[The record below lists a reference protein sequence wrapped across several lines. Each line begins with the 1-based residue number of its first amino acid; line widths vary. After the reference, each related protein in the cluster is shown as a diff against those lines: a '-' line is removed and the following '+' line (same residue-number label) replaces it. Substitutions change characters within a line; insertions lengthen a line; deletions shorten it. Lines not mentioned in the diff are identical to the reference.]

1 MRHTHISAARSSKV
15 RTRPANR
22 AALALP
28 VAWADRGASCIRFQ
42 DTKNGASTF
51 DALDEMLRRNGWAF
65 PAARGK
71 GYYVSLPK
79 VLDRLCKRAKLEGVM
94 LHLLRHSFAATAAE
108 MSFSELT
115 IASLLGHTVPGVIA
129 HHAHVPDSALVAAA
143 DRVSARIAAALDGET
158 GKGEVIPLKPARKA
172 ENHKDTPSHGE
183 QGEHLPEVVTACGHA
198 VPRAFANHLPT
209 PPTCSRFT
217 KPGPKSRS
225 GQIIIA
231 FLHFSRVASRSMAQ
245 SE

>member
-28 VAWADRGASCIRFQ
+28 VAWADRGASCIRSQ

-115 IASLLGHTVPGVIA
+115 IASLLGHTVPGVTA
-129 HHAHVPDSALVAAA
+129 RYAHVPDSALVAAA

-172 ENHKDTPSHGE
+172 ENHKDTPFPWGTRGTFARSCDC
-183 QGEHLPEVVTACGHA
+183 VRSCCS
-198 VPRAFANHLPT
+198 PRLRK
-209 PPTCSRFT
+209 PPTHTTYYAVVSQNPVQN
-217 KPGPKSRS
+217 PGQVKSSSPSCIFR
-225 GQIIIA
+225 
-231 FLHFSRVASRSMAQ
+231 
-245 SE
+245 E